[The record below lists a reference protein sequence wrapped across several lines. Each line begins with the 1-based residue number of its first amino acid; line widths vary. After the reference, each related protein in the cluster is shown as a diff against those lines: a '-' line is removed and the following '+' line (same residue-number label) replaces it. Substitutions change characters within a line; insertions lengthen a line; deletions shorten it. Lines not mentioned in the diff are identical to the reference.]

1 MQTLFLVAVFCAVFY
16 LIFKDRVDRFL
27 GVLYGAAATILF
39 GSWFDF
45 FNASQVYQSI
55 SFETLF
61 LMFGMMLYSDA
72 MAQTGLFKGC
82 AFAMARLAKNDPWLI
97 LVLFSSVTFLL
108 SMFINNLTT
117 IIIILPITIVM
128 CVGLGMRPIPVV
140 VSEVI
145 ASNLGGASSMV
156 GDFPNMLISSSTPL
170 VFMDFISHMFP
181 ACLMGMGI
189 LFALI
194 YFRKEPLTLERPLFQ
209 VAEGNKE
216 ELLGMNDPINF
227 DRKTNN
233 GILIFIL
240 MVVLFIFS
248 EDLEIRPS
256 VVAVAGGALALAV
269 VATRKFEV
277 LQDLNYKDI
286 AFFFFLFIM
295 VGGLQAS
302 GLLNRISYLIWMVSD
317 GHLYAQAILTMISSG
332 ILTIFLNAGP
342 AASLFIPIAGDFTQF
357 ADHHYIWW
365 ALSLGVCAGS
375 SAAITGATAGTIA
388 SNYLSEYGKKMGLE
402 GKDEFK
408 EFNLNFNEFLKVG
421 LPFMGLFMLF
431 SAIYLIRYLYV

>member
-97 LVLFSSVTFLL
+97 LVLFSCVTFLL

-117 IIIILPITIVM
+117 IVIILPITIVM
-128 CVGLGMRPIPVV
+128 CAGLGMRPIPVV

-145 ASNLGGASSMV
+145 ASNLGGASSMI
-156 GDFPNMLISSSTPL
+156 GDFPNMLIASSTSL

-194 YFRKEPLTLERPLFQ
+194 HFRKEPLTFERPLFQ
-209 VAEGNKE
+209 VVEGNKE
-216 ELLGMNDPINF
+216 ELLGMNDPIIF
-227 DRKTNN
+227 DRKTNS

-269 VATRKFEV
+269 VATRKLEI

-317 GHLYAQAILTMISSG
+317 GHHYAQAILTTISSG

-342 AASLFIPIAGDFTQF
+342 AASLFIPIAGDFAQF

-375 SAAITGATAGTIA
+375 SAAITGATSGTIA

-402 GKDEFK
+402 GKEEFK

>member
-1 MQTLFLVAVFCAVFY
+1 MQTLVLVAVFCAVFY

-39 GSWFDF
+39 GSWYDF

-97 LVLFSSVTFLL
+97 LVLFSCVTFLF

-117 IIIILPITIVM
+117 IVIVLPITIVM
-128 CVGLGMRPIPVV
+128 CAGLGMRPIPVV

-156 GDFPNMLISSSTPL
+156 GDFPNMLIASSTSL
-170 VFMDFISHMFP
+170 AFTDFISHMFP
-181 ACLMGMGI
+181 ACLVGMGI
-189 LFALI
+189 LFSLI
-194 YFRKEPLTLERPLFQ
+194 YFRKEPLLLEKPLIRAGTGDKD
-209 VAEGNKE
+209 V
-216 ELLGMNDPINF
+216 LLGMNEPLKFNRKINS
-227 DRKTNN
+227 
-233 GILIFIL
+233 GILIFLL
-240 MVVLFIFS
+240 MVVLFVFS
-248 EDLEIRPS
+248 GDIEIRPS
-256 VVAVAGGALALAV
+256 VIAVAGGILTLVV
-269 VATRKFEV
+269 VATRKQEV
-277 LQDLNYKDI
+277 LQNLNYKDI

-302 GLLNRISYLIWMVSD
+302 GLLNRVSYLIWLVSD
-317 GHLYAQAILTMISSG
+317 GHHYAQAILTMISSG
-332 ILTIFLNAGP
+332 VLTIFLNAGP
-342 AASLFIPIAGDFTQF
+342 ATSLFIPIAGDFTQY
-357 ADHHYIWW
+357 ADHGYIWW

-375 SAAITGATAGTIA
+375 SAAITGATSGTIA
-388 SNYLSEYGKKMGLE
+388 SNYLAEYGKKMGLE
-402 GKDEFK
+402 GKEEFK
-408 EFNLNFNEFLKVG
+408 EFNLSFNEFLKVG

-431 SAIYLIRYLYV
+431 SAFYLIRYLYV